1 MSWLV
6 TGGAGY
12 IGAHVVRA
20 LRAAGHPVVVL
31 DDLSTGRRDRVPVDV
46 PFVPG
51 SVADTDAVR
60 GLLVEHGV
68 TGVVHVAAKKSV
80 PESVARPE
88 YYYRENVGGFG
99 ALLAAMD
106 EAGVHRLVLS
116 SSASVLGTPRT
127 EPVDEDAP
135 TVPENPYGRS
145 KLICE
150 WMLADAAAA
159 APWSWISLRYFNVAG
174 AGAPELGD
182 TGRTNL
188 IPAVFAALTAGERA
202 QVFGGDWPTR
212 DGTCVRDYI
221 DVRDIARAHVAA
233 ADRLAGADAYGRVFN
248 VGRGAGVT
256 VREVL
261 DAVAEVTGHQV
272 ARDVVARRAGDPA
285 SVVGAVDR
293 IAAELGWRAE
303 HGLRDMI
310 DSAWQAWPH
319 GDG

>member
-31 DDLSTGRRDRVPVDV
+31 DDLSTGLRDRVPADV

-51 SVADTDAVR
+51 SVADTEAVR
-60 GLLVEHGV
+60 RLLVEHDV

-188 IPAVFAALTAGERA
+188 IPAVFAALSAGERA

-233 ADRLAGADAYGRVFN
+233 ADRLSAPQRYGKVLN

-256 VREVL
+256 VLEVL
-261 DAVAEVTGHQV
+261 EAVSAAVGSPV
-272 ARDVVARRAGDPA
+272 PYDVVARRAGDPA
-285 SVVGAVDR
+285 GVVGAVDR

-303 HGLRDMI
+303 FDLRDMVT
-310 DSAWQAWPH
+310 SAWAAWPH
-319 GDG
+319 NG

>member
-1 MSWLV
+1 VSWLV

-31 DDLSTGRRDRVPVDV
+31 DDLSTGRRDRVPAAV
-46 PFVPG
+46 PFVYAD
-51 SVADTDAVR
+51 VADSAAVR
-60 GLLVEHGV
+60 ALLNKHRV

-99 ALLAAMD
+99 ALLTAMD

-188 IPAVFAALTAGERA
+188 IPAVFAALSAGERA

-233 ADRLAGADAYGRVFN
+233 AERLAGAAEYGRVFN
-248 VGRGAGVT
+248 VGRGQGVT

-272 ARDVVARRAGDPA
+272 AHDVVARRAGDPA

-293 IAAELGWRAE
+293 IAAELDWRAE

-319 GDG
+319 GN